1 MEVENGKTVSF
12 HYVGTLDNGDEFDN
26 SYDRGEPLTGLVG
39 EGHLIPG
46 FESALIGMQAGDKKS
61 VLIESKNA
69 YGEYDSKAIQQVP
82 VASFPEDFVAR
93 EGEIVQGQGAN
104 GQVFN
109 ATILEANDD
118 EVTLD
123 FNHPLAGQ
131 NLNFEIEVVAVAETS

>member
-1 MEVENGKTVSF
+1 
-12 HYVGTLDNGDEFDN
+12 
-26 SYDRGEPLTGLVG
+26 
-39 EGHLIPG
+39 
-46 FESALIGMQAGDKKS
+46 MQAGDKKS
-61 VLIESKNA
+61 VLIEAKNA

>member
-12 HYVGTLDNGDEFDN
+12 HYIGTLDNGDEFDN

>member
-82 VASFPEDFVAR
+82 VTSFPEDFVAR